1 MEAMIKEYE
10 NKKIQSII
18 DEVGLRGMSVGDA
31 QVAPWHGNFII
42 NNGNA
47 TQKDVKQLVEYI
59 VETVKNKTGF
69 TLEPEIIFCG
79 I

>member
-1 MEAMIKEYE
+1 M
-10 NKKIQSII
+10 
-18 DEVGLRGMSVGDA
+18 GDA